1 MLYSNR
7 LLRYKRALDKVA
19 DFEKEI
25 KQDFKNDGPFRVK
38 RLANELG
45 QTPEAKKS
53 LL

>member
-1 MLYSNR
+1 MLQSSAS
-7 LLRYKRALDKVA
+7 LREGFGQLA

-25 KQDFKNDGPFRVK
+25 KQDFKNDGPFCVK